1 MPKINTTFFVHQPP
15 TAVFKILTN
24 FTKYPMWVIGV
35 SRGWT
40 ETAGPV
46 RVGTVFKQAQRTF
59 GKSEEASAEVTEHVP
74 FRIFAY
80 RYTSGVW
87 KGSTFRYEL
96 SNSEGGTQVDFQSD
110 VRLSGLPGIITTFNR
125 RGLRRHILDNVES
138 LDSGMLYESNQ

>member
-1 MPKINTTFFVHQPP
+1 MPRINTSLFVHQPP

-24 FTKYPMWVIGV
+24 FTKYPMWVVGV

-40 ETAGPV
+40 ESPGQV
-46 RVGTVFKQAQRTF
+46 RVGTVFKQAMRTF
-59 GKSEEASAEVTEHVP
+59 GKSEEASAEVTEYVP

-80 RYTSGVW
+80 GYTAGVW

-96 SNSEGGTQVDFQSD
+96 SNSEGGTLVDFKSD

-125 RGLRRHILDNVES
+125 RGLRRLIIENVES
-138 LDSGMLYESNQ
+138 LDSGMLYET